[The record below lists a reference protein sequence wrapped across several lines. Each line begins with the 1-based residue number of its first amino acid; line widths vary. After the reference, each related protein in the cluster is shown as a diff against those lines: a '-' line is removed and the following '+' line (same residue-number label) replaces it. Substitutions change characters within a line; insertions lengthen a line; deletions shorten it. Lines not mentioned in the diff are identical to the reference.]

1 MKFER
6 GIVLLR
12 LANES
17 CCTIVYLWPSTPRFR
32 ICGRVGRLVGSLGG
46 RNLLSLN
53 NSNAIKGISTG
64 NLSLSA
70 FLLRFPTSTL
80 LRKDKRSFFRSP
92 LPRCLSVFSGEFPD
106 RRGKARS
113 LSGKRSLIAL
123 CTRILSID
131 TTTMFWPI
139 CGRPRS

>member
-17 CCTIVYLWPSTPRFR
+17 CCNIVYLWPSTPRFR
-32 ICGRVGRLVGSLGG
+32 ICGRVGRLVRWVGAIFS
-46 RNLLSLN
+46 LSLN

-92 LPRCLSVFSGEFPD
+92 LSLSVCLLGGVP
-106 RRGKARS
+106 RQGKAYS
-113 LSGKRSLIAL
+113 LSWKRSLIPL
-123 CTRILSID
+123 RTRTLSID
-131 TTTMFWPI
+131 ATTMFWPM
-139 CGRPRS
+139 